1 MFGVVCD
8 LGFLFWFM
16 LFPVIGLL
24 IRWKWGVEV
33 ARREEIKRLVAA
45 AYEEAARAEREA
57 ASGYRNRYASGY
69 GVGSSDWV
77 DSGSAL
83 TSSGSAARVQRCV
96 VCFTATTNRCSRCK
110 AVRYCS
116 GKCQIAHWRQG
127 HKDECRPPVI
137 NFLNEE
143 PHHVLQPAVKQ
154 ELSLE
159 NADKLEDEVE
169 EYDNP
174 SGRKQPRND
183 LSSLTVNGPHNIT
196 VAQTYRRDESLKPE
210 HRTCFES
217 GSSPRS
223 SFDYPRNLSPQ
234 LHGSKGLLS
243 YELFVK
249 LYSWNKVELIPCGLQ
264 NCGNSCY
271 ANAVLQCLAFTP
283 PLTAYFLQ
291 GLHSR
296 SCDKKRWCFACELEK
311 LIFKAKERSS
321 PVSPI
326 DILSHVQRIGSN
338 LAKGREEDAHE
349 FLRCAVDSMQS
360 ICLKEAGV
368 SPSNTKGGKPSP
380 FEETNLI
387 GLTFG
392 GYIRSKIRCM
402 RCRGKSQQDERIM
415 DLGVE
420 IDGDIETLEEAL
432 TQFTS
437 TEYLDGENKYQC
449 GRCKS
454 YERAKK
460 KLIVV
465 EAPNILSITLKRY
478 RSGKFGKLNKF
489 IRFPEILNFAP
500 YMGEDSSDPSP
511 VYRLYGVVVHLD
523 SMNSTFSGHYMCY
536 IRNAQRRWFA
546 VDDSS
551 VQPVDQDRVLG
562 RGAYMLFYSRCSPRA
577 PRSIRDNI
585 TSQEVIYTAMLS
597 DPSRVAVRP
606 SSSKPAQSFDHD
618 DHCDRSRPIRRPEI
632 TAEVDSWSDS
642 SSIFSHSDEASSTST
657 DSYRD
662 SSSVDDLAEAIFGS
676 SQYAGSSGW
685 RNFPDSD
692 ASSPSST
699 SSSPLYL
706 KRSPLSNSKRY
717 ASTHIDTI
725 NDIKSS
731 DGSHRMALD
740 NRGSTH
746 PIRRCEEVSFLHS
759 GSSSS
764 SSKLAR
770 EFVYSNSRKE
780 TDPDRLGWPNSSH
793 NAKPNVYARRS
804 SSRRD

>member
-1 MFGVVCD
+1 
-8 LGFLFWFM
+8 M
-16 LFPVIGLL
+16 LSSHSIFP
-24 IRWKWGVEV
+24 
-33 ARREEIKRLVAA
+33 
-45 AYEEAARAEREA
+45 
-57 ASGYRNRYASGY
+57 
-69 GVGSSDWV
+69 SS
-77 DSGSAL
+77 
-83 TSSGSAARVQRCV
+83 
-96 VCFTATTNRCSRCK
+96 
-110 AVRYCS
+110 S

-127 HKDECRPPVI
+127 HKDECRPPLI
-137 NFLNEE
+137 NFPNEE
-143 PHHVLQPAVKQ
+143 PHHDLQPAVKQ
-154 ELSLE
+154 ELSIE

-169 EYDNP
+169 EYNKP

-183 LSSLTVNGPHNIT
+183 LSSHIVNGPHNIT
-196 VAQTYRRDESLKPE
+196 VAQIYGRDESLKPE
-210 HRTCFES
+210 HRTCIEA

-223 SFDYPRNLSPQ
+223 SFDYPRDLSPQ
-234 LHGSKGLLS
+234 LHGSKGHFP

-296 SCDKKRWCFACELEK
+296 SCDKKRWCFTCELER

-326 DILSHVQRIGSN
+326 DIFSHVQRIGSN

-360 ICLKEAGV
+360 ICLKEAGA
-368 SPSNTKGGKPSP
+368 SPSNIRGGKPSL

-415 DLGVE
+415 DLSVE

-449 GRCKS
+449 NS
-454 YERAKK
+454 YERAEK

-478 RSGKFGKLNKF
+478 RSGKFGKLNKS
-489 IRFPEILNFAP
+489 IKFPEILNFAP

-511 VYRLYGVVVHLD
+511 VFRLYGVVVHLD
-523 SMNSTFSGHYMCY
+523 IMNSTFSGHYMCY

-551 VQPVDQDRVLG
+551 VQPVEQDRVLG
-562 RGAYMLFYSRCSPRA
+562 KGAYMLFYSRHVTPWCSPRA
-577 PRSIRDNI
+577 PRSTRDNT
-585 TSQEVIYTAMLS
+585 TSQEVINTAMLS
-597 DPSRVAVRP
+597 DPSRVGTRI

-618 DHCDRSRPIRRPEI
+618 DHRVRSRPIRRPESI
-632 TAEVDSWSDS
+632 AEVDSWSDS

-662 SSSVDDLAEAIFGS
+662 SSSVDDLAEAIFGN
-676 SQYAGSSGW
+676 SQYVESSGW
-685 RNFPDSD
+685 RNFTDSD

-699 SSSPLYL
+699 SSSPLYP
-706 KRSPLSNSKRY
+706 KRSPLFNSKRY
-717 ASTHIDTI
+717 TSGHSDTM
-725 NDIKSS
+725 NDIKYS
-731 DGSHRMALD
+731 DGSRGMAPD
-740 NRGSTH
+740 KRGTNH
-746 PIRRCEEVSFLHS
+746 TIRRHEEVSCLHS
-759 GSSSS
+759 HSSSNS
-764 SSKLAR
+764 ELAR
-770 EFVYSNSRKE
+770 EIVYGSTCKE
-780 TDPDRLGWPNSSH
+780 TDPERVGWPNSSH
-793 NAKPNVYARRS
+793 NAKPNVYARS
-804 SSRRD
+804 LSSRRD